1 MGFRKY
7 FLLSFILVFF
17 VSSLYSQPLA
27 HKKEK
32 KGPKVGLV
40 LSGGGAKG
48 FSYIGLMKVLNEVN
62 MPIDYIG
69 GSSMGAITAAL
80 FSLGYS
86 PETIADLIRGYDWDA
101 LINDIQDRR
110 YMAYG
115 EKLYSERSIFSV
127 PIEDKLFSLNKSLST
142 SFNIDLMLNQLLS
155 AGAYVDDFNDLPI
168 PFLCIGTDLI
178 TGEAVVLNKGDLPRA
193 VRASMSIPGFFPP
206 VKYNGHYLVD
216 GGVVNNY
223 PAEQVKAMG
232 ADIIIGGDT
241 QSGLIK
247 SIDDIGSM
255 ASIIDQIIGFNRV
268 DANKKGYEL
277 TNYLVKIKMPYGMMD
292 FNKFDSI
299 INIGEKVAREHY
311 DDLKALADS
320 INNLRGG
327 ITERPKVN
335 VPKTVKINNVLW
347 DDMEHKDRF
356 TGFFDGFAKNE
367 VSFDELNERMNMLNG
382 TKNFN
387 DLHYELENAGDQS
400 LDMKIVAGSTNKGS
414 LGAGI
419 HYDNNY
425 QGSILLNVAFRNIN
439 GGRAKFFTDMV
450 LSENPRL
457 KTMFIIN
464 NGFKPGFGVETDF
477 YSFRWDEYDNGTKI
491 NSWKFENFSAGAF
504 MPMTIK
510 NNYLFKVGAQYELF
524 KFKQDVVYDPD
535 LEAYNKFAS
544 YGNVYFSFNYD
555 SRNKVNFPETGNFVE
570 LKFKYVFPFSD
581 QWSDV
586 MANGSILYLKYNLNV
601 KLADKLIYRPR
612 FFAGYTFINS
622 NKSGSIE
629 NRMPSVQHLLGFG
642 GQNTA
647 NYVEGFVPFAGLKFV
662 ERLGL
667 YAGMVSTNLQ
677 YEFLPKLYATAMFD
691 MGVNE
696 EVIDFDRM
704 KLLVG
709 YGAKLSYNS
718 FVGPIEF
725 SLMSSNIDKS
735 VIGFLNLGFW
745 F

>member
-1 MGFRKY
+1 MNFRIY
-7 FLLSFILVFF
+7 IFLLIILSFFM
-17 VSSLYSQPLA
+17 SSLYSQTLA
-27 HKKEK
+27 EKTEK
-32 KGPKVGLV
+32 KGPTVGLV

-48 FSYIGLMKVLNEVN
+48 FAYIGLMKVLYEVN

-86 PETIADLIRGYDWDA
+86 PETIADLVRGYNWDV
-101 LINDIQDRR
+101 LINDVQDRR
-110 YMAYG
+110 YMAYE
-115 EKLYSERSIFSV
+115 EKLFSERSIFSIPV
-127 PIEDKLFSLNKSLST
+127 EDKFLSLNKSLST
-142 SFNIDLMLNQLLS
+142 SFNIDLMLNQLLA
-155 AGAYVDDFNDLPI
+155 AGAHIEDFNDLPI
-168 PFLCIGTDLI
+168 PFLCIGTDLL

-206 VKYNGHYLVD
+206 VKYDGHYLVD

-232 ADIIIGGDT
+232 ADIIIGGDV
-241 QSGLIK
+241 QSGLYK
-247 SIDDIGSM
+247 SIDEISSM

-277 TNYLVKIKMPYGMMD
+277 TDYIVKIKMPYGMMD

-299 INIGEKVAREHY
+299 IAIGENVAREHY
-311 DDLKALADS
+311 DDLKALAGS
-320 INNLRGG
+320 INKLRGG
-327 ITERPKVN
+327 IDKRPDIEA
-335 VPKTVKINNVLW
+335 PETVKINDVLW
-347 DDMEHKDRF
+347 SDSTNMDRF
-356 TGFFDGFAKNE
+356 KGFFDGISKSD
-367 VSFDELNERMNMLNG
+367 VSFHSLNERMHLLNG
-382 TKNFN
+382 TQNFN
-387 DLHYELENAGDQS
+387 DLHYEFVNAGDQG
-400 LDMKIVAGSTNKGS
+400 LNMNIIAGSTNKGT
-414 LGAGI
+414 LGAGV

-425 QGSILLNVAFRNIN
+425 QGSILLNVAFRNIR
-439 GGRAKFFTDMV
+439 GGRAKFFTDIV

-464 NGFKPGFGVETDF
+464 NGFKPGFGLETDF
-477 YSFRWDEYDNGTKI
+477 YSFHFSEYINGDKT
-491 NSWKFENFSAGAF
+491 NGWKFENYSAGAF

-510 NNYLFKVGAQYELF
+510 NNYLFKVGFQYELF

-535 LEAYNKFAS
+535 LEKYNKYAS
-544 YGNVYFSFNYD
+544 YGNLYCSFNHD
-555 SRNKVNFPETGNFVE
+555 SRDKINFTETGQFVE
-570 LKFKYVFPFSD
+570 LKFKYIFPFSNEWKD
-581 QWSDV
+581 IL
-586 MANGSILYLKYNLNV
+586 ANGSILYFKYNRSIRIAN
-601 KLADKLIYRPR
+601 KLVYRPR
-612 FFAGYTFINS
+612 VFLGYTFTNS
-622 NKSGSIE
+622 EKSGEVE
-629 NRMPSVQHLLGFG
+629 NRIPSVQHLLGFG
-642 GQNTA
+642 GQNTT
-647 NYVEGFVPFAGLKFV
+647 NYVEGFVPFTGLKFV

-667 YAGMVSTNLQ
+667 YAGMVSTNFQ

-696 EVIDFDRM
+696 TVIDLDNM

-709 YGAKLSYNS
+709 YGAKVSYNS

-725 SLMSSNIDKS
+725 SLMSSNIDRS